1 MAKIQLNVEGMH
13 CKSCKMIVEDNLQEI
28 GATNIAVTVNEKTKT
43 GTVSC
48 DYNGDQMHVINA
60 IKKEGYKVLKQ

>member
-1 MAKIQLNVEGMH
+1 
-13 CKSCKMIVEDNLQEI
+13 MIIEDDLQEL

-48 DYNGDQMHVINA
+48 DYNGDHSDIINA
-60 IKKEGYKVLKQ
+60 IKKQGYREFCINSKIL